1 MISSRNEGCTLTG
14 ALSVTTSVQ
23 DAVSVIH
30 GPEGCAHHNF
40 SLLHALHFDND
51 QLILPA
57 ILSTSLRE
65 QEIIFGG
72 EEALEETIAKLL
84 EDRPGAVFV
93 LTSCVAA
100 AIGDDVRS
108 VCNEFSKYPVVFI
121 PTGGFLGGGF
131 SDGVRS
137 ALVAL
142 SGLGQEGYR
151 SGMVTLVGE
160 KNLEYEAEANYREIA
175 RLLSLLGVKIQL
187 RFVRNIPVSAIKSVG
202 SSSLNILRDESLTS
216 IGSALKDRFGTPF
229 LPSFPTGFEGT
240 LRFLSKVAES
250 LDIESEAAIAAEMAY
265 QREIINRFSVLKGK
279 SVRVRYE
286 GFQVSCAVL
295 TELLETFD
303 LDLKDHGP
311 LLALPDPVPVGT
323 SGLSRLLSRW
333 QRVLHA

>member
-1 MISSRNEGCTLTG
+1 MISSRTEGCTLTG

-30 GPEGCAHHNF
+30 GPDGCAHHNF

-72 EEALEETIAKLL
+72 EKALEDTIAGAL
-84 EDRPGAVFV
+84 EGNPGAVFV

-108 VCNEFSKYPVVFI
+108 VCSDAHGCPVISI

-142 SGLGQEGYR
+142 SSLCEGR
-151 SGMVTLVGE
+151 HQSGMVNLVGE
-160 KNLEYEAEANYREIA
+160 KNLEYEAEANYREVA
-175 RLLSLLGVKIQL
+175 RLLSLLGVKVQL
-187 RFVRNIPVSAIKSVG
+187 RFVRNIPVSAIGKLG
-202 SSSLNILRDESLTS
+202 SASLNILRDES
-216 IGSALKDRFGTPF
+216 IAEVGIALEDRFGTPF
-229 LPSFPTGFEGT
+229 LPSFPVGFEGT
-240 LRFLSKVAES
+240 LAFLSSVGEA
-250 LDIESEAAIAAEMAY
+250 LDVESERAISAEMAY
-265 QREIINRFSVLKGK
+265 QKGIIEHFSDLRGRAVMVRHSSQGYGPVL
-279 SVRVRYE
+279 S
-286 GFQVSCAVL
+286 
-295 TELLETFD
+295 ELLEVFD
-303 LDLKDHGP
+303 LELKERGR
-311 LLALPDPVPVGT
+311 LLSLPDPVPVGT
-323 SGLSRLLSRW
+323 SGLSRMLSRW